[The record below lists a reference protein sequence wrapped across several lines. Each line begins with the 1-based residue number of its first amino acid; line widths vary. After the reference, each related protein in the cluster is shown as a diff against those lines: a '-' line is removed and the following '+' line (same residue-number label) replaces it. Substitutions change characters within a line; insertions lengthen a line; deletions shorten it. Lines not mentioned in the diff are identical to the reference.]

1 MKHKSYS
8 IPKLFQN
15 YGSVKEKNSC
25 LVKFWFTSPSFDIV
39 QDQSF
44 GGVFKV
50 FLKFF
55 KNSQENTCAW
65 VSFKIKF

>member
-1 MKHKSYS
+1 MKQKSYS

-25 LVKFWFTSPSFDIV
+25 LVKFWLTSPSFDIV

-50 FLKFF
+50 F
-55 KNSQENTCAW
+55 
-65 VSFKIKF
+65 